1 MMSCMLYNKFTHF
14 RSIINVLYRSNMN
27 STVEQKDDRVTTT
40 STNMSTVY
48 NLVEYMLKNSTKGL
62 PRVGGDLYHLRLA
75 IMIILRKYK
84 MSQLDNEFNFAVAL
98 EVTAAGKFDDI
109 VLFYSSPRQ
118 VTGTWYIQ
126 AKYKQNMGSKIEEQ
140 GLCAACD
147 SEFSIPMYFVS
158 FLEIDQNLPKDARY
172 ILCST
177 AGLHEKMEQYFKVII
192 KQQDDSLQCNAVN
205 TQQSD
210 LKEFCKDI
218 EATCYQLDW
227 DKPFPALLE
236 AVKDSCL
243 SALGRK
249 LALFVCSGEVI
260 TLNDTFFSTFL
271 NLIYKCIAPSELE
284 TSDPSVSIYKLTKG
298 FSDEAN
304 ITSPITPNRN
314 LNKETTG
321 VDKPTPIEKI
331 QTAFKTE
338 RKKLLERKFK
348 KHKTNELNIK
358 FDKASF
364 KSAQDT
370 QDHEEFA
377 KFDQRL
383 CEFYSKFLL
392 MSNSC
397 NEEKLRE
404 KAIALLPSWCV
415 ERETVFD
422 KLQGKVLDAMKPERR
437 VPMDLAF
444 WQKIFVNVNLKQ
456 NITDVIWYSK
466 EYLKSVREKH
476 PHIEVNPERLKEF
489 KLYEVLK
496 ESGPGIYEF
505 NSTLEL
511 TVYSRIIFQA
521 LSQLKYE
528 TIFVDSA
535 KYTKQQDMNDV
546 LKDLLSYLRDVNHP
560 TIKVI
565 TILGKPEYVA
575 INELKELSDKY
586 RQKIVVVEHISGSPQ
601 DGEIS
606 ERIYVKDLSNEAL
619 QQLYLQNERMMF
631 GTTTPLIGIVEEND
645 DLSFLLNVLESCEPN
660 EELIYQHLNKNNYE
674 KIKYWYVHRHYMPYK
689 EDNKLNENDLEFHS
703 ALEVK
708 RVLATSNEEP
718 DLPGFQDGD
727 SGKVFIF
734 LNDAGF
740 GKTTYFTWL
749 AWRLSRYDQ
758 SLYVI
763 KFIALKFSTDFQRL
777 SNVEN
782 LDETEIVR
790 LLYRYIH
797 LALFV
802 SSINKHTIKETD
814 GFREEADRCAN
825 LLTVSDGE
833 IVLDETKT
841 KRLSTIE
848 LFELRLFKEKFNKR
862 KLVLILDGFD
872 EIAPYF
878 KDVVMKCFG
887 RFSRLDG
894 VRLLYL
900 SSRPYGFE
908 QELKNTFPQCQI
920 YRLKPFSR
928 INIITS
934 LHKFLVNNLDG
945 YERYKEIHRNSILMM
960 LSRIIKHVLKD
971 IIRIPLL
978 LYMVLVILLP
988 EIKSC
993 VNENTHNISQQM
1005 LNNNQIDILYLV
1017 EEFVD
1022 RKFKIANTDKI
1033 GTTDFAASTAAA
1045 ITKEVRLK
1053 KEIMKQ
1059 HMLLAMYVIFDAK
1072 DREKLLSK
1080 VEQKSAKKIM
1090 KKVNQGAEKTGI
1102 VLGVQGGVPQFL
1114 HRIFAEYFSA
1124 CWLFENWKRFKNE
1137 SIFHSQMILSRYLSK
1152 TREFLDR
1159 LILRGSNGCDLHL
1172 ALVNG
1177 SYSQVEEILRNNPT
1191 TVTVKDR
1198 VGRLPLHLVE
1208 YINPWPDNI
1217 KPVILLLKSIS
1228 RKMSPELIHVNDELF
1243 GWNAIDYAFFHND
1256 SDLIEM
1262 LFKSGLEPN
1271 MDNLIQQVRS
1281 NDFYT
1286 LLWMACKYTNYLV
1299 DCMDQK
1305 DLADEL
1311 SERVAKYLVEENKI
1325 DIYAPL
1331 AQLHSSSVL
1340 DIVITVG
1347 SIFMFRQLI
1356 EKSGP
1361 QKLGLGGRAK
1371 RLFLISLKKE
1381 RYDFTNYLIERN
1393 PSFVSMIKNNQCL
1406 YLCAK
1411 KAIESN
1417 QKKLFKTIFIQ
1428 VCSYNR
1434 IKCVKK
1440 DIIIDR
1446 FDDRMENETI
1456 NFEIPFEQYC
1466 CSKDFYYCEDAVVTN
1481 IFSAAIHYGNIPM
1494 IRYILQKTNMDVTVE
1509 MIGNV
1514 MEWIRNNYFGNH
1526 KNNVPVYRY
1535 ILKKVYDHYGDDQE
1549 GLNLFLMTI
1558 KHGCVYMLPSL
1569 VAIGFNPKK
1578 ICMRNHWDIFQYRLD
1593 MSTEM
1598 CSANVFVYLQQRS
1611 YLDCFDAF
1619 GPEDESIFEFAIKE
1633 SLFTVAQALIE
1644 DKFRNESEKE
1654 KAIREL
1660 LNLQLHKYG
1669 EELICDFIKNS
1680 LDESSIGGKMEN
1692 DTWHSVY
1699 YSIRGKLPKIH
1710 NMVKEFDINQT
1721 IKKEHVISFIKK
1733 SVPLGTQSSVYGELY
1748 NRYLAISIILR
1759 QFKKKN
1765 QFIVGTEV
1773 PEAGQFDD
1781 ILYHHQSPNGTS
1793 ILWIQA
1799 KHVDGMFIKVKDLC
1813 AANGMYSVPT
1823 YFSSFLEIVPEL
1835 TKGESE
1841 SHKDEHKTQYAICT
1855 NAELD
1860 ENVKLYATK
1869 IEPQEDDA
1877 LQFCDDIR
1885 ATCYQLR
1892 RNIPDL
1898 TECLKKSCKNVFKN
1912 DSDFDEK
1919 KDQFFSKF
1927 LLICN
1932 SYNHKQLRIK
1942 VRNLLPEWCDEA
1954 QRELVI
1960 DNLVGLLNNIVYN
1973 KPRYYITLERIQ
1985 KWFLDK
1991 DFNQN
1996 ISVLKRLSEEHL
2008 KSVLE
2013 KHIEVNPERLKEFK
2027 LYEVLKESGPGIYE
2041 FNSTLEL
2048 TVYSRILFQAL
2059 SLLKYETI
2067 FVKSE
2072 KYTKQQDMNDVL
2084 EDLLSYLRD
2093 VNHPTIK
2100 IITILGK
2107 PDYVAINEL
2116 KELSDKYRQKIVV
2129 VEHIS
2134 GSPQNDE
2141 ISERIHV
2148 KDLSNEALQQLY
2160 LQNERMMFG
2169 TTTPLIG
2176 IVEENDDLSLL
2187 LVALDLCDQL
2197 KWIKEYN
2204 LNEHNYEKIKH
2215 WYVHRYVVPFELEE
2229 KKDNFIGS
2237 YDISVYDVP
2246 SVLIS
2251 TEELCYPPGVQDD
2264 KSRKVFIFL
2273 NDAGHGKT
2281 AYFTWLA
2288 WRLASYDQSL
2298 YVIKFIAMEFS
2309 TDFQRLSNVENLD
2322 ETEIVRLLY
2331 RYIHLALFVS
2341 SINKH
2346 TIKETDG
2353 FREEADRCA
2362 NLLTVSD
2369 GEIVL
2374 DETKTKRLSTIEL
2387 FELRL
2392 FKEKFNEHKLVL
2404 ILDGFDEIAPYSKDV
2419 VMKCFGRFS
2428 RLDGVRL
2435 LYLSSRPY
2443 GFEEDLRKTFADC
2456 QMYRIQ
2462 QFSNKNIKTA
2472 LYKFLVSN
2480 LDGYEYYE
2488 EEHRIDI
2495 LRCLYYNCLCQLKDI
2510 ITISQLL
2517 SMVLDFL
2524 LPVIKKC
2531 VNENTHNLSRQML
2544 NNHQIDI
2551 LYLVEEFVDRKMK
2564 ILNTNKIGTTDFAA
2578 STAAAI
2584 TKEVRLKKEIMKQ
2597 HMLLAMYVIF
2607 DAKERETLL
2616 SKGEM
2621 KRAKNIIK
2629 KVNKGEEK
2637 TGIVLG
2643 IQGGVPQFL
2652 HRIFAEYFSACW
2664 LFENWKRFKN
2674 ESIFHSKA
2682 IWSDSLRKT
2691 REFLDRL
2698 ILKESKG
2705 CDLHMALVNG
2715 SNEQIEEILR
2725 NNPSAV
2731 IVKDRVGRLPLH
2743 LVEYTDNFTD
2753 AIIDKMSHE
2762 DCDHNLSDHLYGWNA
2777 LDYAFVLNKAKLIKI
2792 LLKKGIKV
2800 NMDRL
2805 FQHVCSNNISKL
2817 LILEDE
2823 YVRMFDECLNRTD
2836 LADEL
2841 SERVARYLIEE
2852 NEIDIYSPSEEL
2864 NALSV
2869 LQKVVT
2875 IGNVSLFHQLL
2886 KNPEDRARA
2895 IQMLELSVTKGTHK
2909 ITNYLLEHHSS
2920 FIETTENSKLLYHY
2934 AIKAIK
2940 CNDYNSFTKI
2950 FDKFVKRGEK
2960 RIVCED
2966 ESEPIKCQIPFEDK
2980 CCDGNDYDFE
2990 HFDGQEFCE
2999 EKLLSLALHF
3009 GNVQMTSYIIQQT
3022 NTNITVRFVSKLVL
3036 EITRYKNHKTCTRA
3050 FNYLFNN
3057 TFDLYGLD
3065 YEGLNL
3071 FLMIIK
3077 HGCVYMLP
3085 SLVAIG
3091 FNPKK
3096 ICMSNH
3102 WDIFQYRLLNSTEMC
3117 SANVFVYLQQ
3127 RSYLDCFDAFGPEDE
3142 SIFEFAI
3149 KQSLFIVAQALIEDK
3164 FRNASEKEKAIME
3177 LLHLQLH
3184 KYGKEVI
3191 CDFIKNSLDES
3202 SIGGKMENVIWN
3214 SVYSSIF
3221 NNFPRV

>member
-740 GKTTYFTWL
+740 GKTT
-749 AWRLSRYDQ
+749 
-758 SLYVI
+758 
-763 KFIALKFSTDFQRL
+763 
-777 SNVEN
+777 
-782 LDETEIVR
+782 
-790 LLYRYIH
+790 
-797 LALFV
+797 
-802 SSINKHTIKETD
+802 
-814 GFREEADRCAN
+814 
-825 LLTVSDGE
+825 
-833 IVLDETKT
+833 
-841 KRLSTIE
+841 
-848 LFELRLFKEKFNKR
+848 
-862 KLVLILDGFD
+862 
-872 EIAPYF
+872 
-878 KDVVMKCFG
+878 
-887 RFSRLDG
+887 
-894 VRLLYL
+894 
-900 SSRPYGFE
+900 
-908 QELKNTFPQCQI
+908 
-920 YRLKPFSR
+920 
-928 INIITS
+928 
-934 LHKFLVNNLDG
+934 
-945 YERYKEIHRNSILMM
+945 
-960 LSRIIKHVLKD
+960 
-971 IIRIPLL
+971 
-978 LYMVLVILLP
+978 
-988 EIKSC
+988 
-993 VNENTHNISQQM
+993 
-1005 LNNNQIDILYLV
+1005 
-1017 EEFVD
+1017 
-1022 RKFKIANTDKI
+1022 
-1033 GTTDFAASTAAA
+1033 
-1045 ITKEVRLK
+1045 
-1053 KEIMKQ
+1053 
-1059 HMLLAMYVIFDAK
+1059 
-1072 DREKLLSK
+1072 
-1080 VEQKSAKKIM
+1080 
-1090 KKVNQGAEKTGI
+1090 
-1102 VLGVQGGVPQFL
+1102 
-1114 HRIFAEYFSA
+1114 
-1124 CWLFENWKRFKNE
+1124 
-1137 SIFHSQMILSRYLSK
+1137 
-1152 TREFLDR
+1152 
-1159 LILRGSNGCDLHL
+1159 
-1172 ALVNG
+1172 
-1177 SYSQVEEILRNNPT
+1177 
-1191 TVTVKDR
+1191 
-1198 VGRLPLHLVE
+1198 
-1208 YINPWPDNI
+1208 
-1217 KPVILLLKSIS
+1217 
-1228 RKMSPELIHVNDELF
+1228 
-1243 GWNAIDYAFFHND
+1243 
-1256 SDLIEM
+1256 
-1262 LFKSGLEPN
+1262 
-1271 MDNLIQQVRS
+1271 
-1281 NDFYT
+1281 
-1286 LLWMACKYTNYLV
+1286 
-1299 DCMDQK
+1299 
-1305 DLADEL
+1305 
-1311 SERVAKYLVEENKI
+1311 
-1325 DIYAPL
+1325 
-1331 AQLHSSSVL
+1331 
-1340 DIVITVG
+1340 
-1347 SIFMFRQLI
+1347 
-1356 EKSGP
+1356 
-1361 QKLGLGGRAK
+1361 
-1371 RLFLISLKKE
+1371 
-1381 RYDFTNYLIERN
+1381 
-1393 PSFVSMIKNNQCL
+1393 
-1406 YLCAK
+1406 
-1411 KAIESN
+1411 
-1417 QKKLFKTIFIQ
+1417 
-1428 VCSYNR
+1428 
-1434 IKCVKK
+1434 
-1440 DIIIDR
+1440 
-1446 FDDRMENETI
+1446 
-1456 NFEIPFEQYC
+1456 
-1466 CSKDFYYCEDAVVTN
+1466 
-1481 IFSAAIHYGNIPM
+1481 
-1494 IRYILQKTNMDVTVE
+1494 
-1509 MIGNV
+1509 
-1514 MEWIRNNYFGNH
+1514 
-1526 KNNVPVYRY
+1526 
-1535 ILKKVYDHYGDDQE
+1535 
-1549 GLNLFLMTI
+1549 
-1558 KHGCVYMLPSL
+1558 
-1569 VAIGFNPKK
+1569 
-1578 ICMRNHWDIFQYRLD
+1578 
-1593 MSTEM
+1593 
-1598 CSANVFVYLQQRS
+1598 
-1611 YLDCFDAF
+1611 
-1619 GPEDESIFEFAIKE
+1619 
-1633 SLFTVAQALIE
+1633 
-1644 DKFRNESEKE
+1644 
-1654 KAIREL
+1654 
-1660 LNLQLHKYG
+1660 
-1669 EELICDFIKNS
+1669 
-1680 LDESSIGGKMEN
+1680 
-1692 DTWHSVY
+1692 
-1699 YSIRGKLPKIH
+1699 
-1710 NMVKEFDINQT
+1710 
-1721 IKKEHVISFIKK
+1721 
-1733 SVPLGTQSSVYGELY
+1733 
-1748 NRYLAISIILR
+1748 
-1759 QFKKKN
+1759 
-1765 QFIVGTEV
+1765 
-1773 PEAGQFDD
+1773 
-1781 ILYHHQSPNGTS
+1781 
-1793 ILWIQA
+1793 
-1799 KHVDGMFIKVKDLC
+1799 
-1813 AANGMYSVPT
+1813 
-1823 YFSSFLEIVPEL
+1823 
-1835 TKGESE
+1835 
-1841 SHKDEHKTQYAICT
+1841 
-1855 NAELD
+1855 
-1860 ENVKLYATK
+1860 
-1869 IEPQEDDA
+1869 
-1877 LQFCDDIR
+1877 
-1885 ATCYQLR
+1885 
-1892 RNIPDL
+1892 
-1898 TECLKKSCKNVFKN
+1898 
-1912 DSDFDEK
+1912 
-1919 KDQFFSKF
+1919 
-1927 LLICN
+1927 
-1932 SYNHKQLRIK
+1932 
-1942 VRNLLPEWCDEA
+1942 
-1954 QRELVI
+1954 
-1960 DNLVGLLNNIVYN
+1960 
-1973 KPRYYITLERIQ
+1973 
-1985 KWFLDK
+1985 
-1991 DFNQN
+1991 
-1996 ISVLKRLSEEHL
+1996 
-2008 KSVLE
+2008 
-2013 KHIEVNPERLKEFK
+2013 
-2027 LYEVLKESGPGIYE
+2027 
-2041 FNSTLEL
+2041 
-2048 TVYSRILFQAL
+2048 
-2059 SLLKYETI
+2059 
-2067 FVKSE
+2067 
-2072 KYTKQQDMNDVL
+2072 
-2084 EDLLSYLRD
+2084 
-2093 VNHPTIK
+2093 
-2100 IITILGK
+2100 
-2107 PDYVAINEL
+2107 
-2116 KELSDKYRQKIVV
+2116 
-2129 VEHIS
+2129 
-2134 GSPQNDE
+2134 
-2141 ISERIHV
+2141 
-2148 KDLSNEALQQLY
+2148 
-2160 LQNERMMFG
+2160 
-2169 TTTPLIG
+2169 
-2176 IVEENDDLSLL
+2176 
-2187 LVALDLCDQL
+2187 
-2197 KWIKEYN
+2197 
-2204 LNEHNYEKIKH
+2204 
-2215 WYVHRYVVPFELEE
+2215 
-2229 KKDNFIGS
+2229 
-2237 YDISVYDVP
+2237 
-2246 SVLIS
+2246 
-2251 TEELCYPPGVQDD
+2251 
-2264 KSRKVFIFL
+2264 
-2273 NDAGHGKT
+2273 
-2281 AYFTWLA
+2281 YFTWLA

>member
-147 SEFSIPMYFVS
+147 SKSNDFSIPMYFMS
-158 FLEIDQNLPKDARY
+158 FLGIDQNLPKHARY

-177 AGLHEKMEQYFKVII
+177 AGLHESMTKYFKII
-192 KQQDDSLQCNAVN
+192 INNNNNQQQDDSIQCNAVN
-205 TQQSD
+205 RQQSD
-210 LKEFCKDI
+210 LMAFCKDI
-218 EATCYQLDW
+218 DATCYQLDW

-249 LALFVCSGEVI
+249 LAFFVCSGKVI
-260 TLNDTFFSTFL
+260 TLNDTFFSIFL
-271 NLIYKCIAPSELE
+271 NLIYKCKESSKLE
-284 TSDPSVSIYKLTKG
+284 TSDSSVSIYKLTKG
-298 FSDEAN
+298 FSDE
-304 ITSPITPNRN
+304 T
-314 LNKETTG
+314 NKETTG
-321 VDKPTPIEKI
+321 VPTPIEKI

-338 RKKLLERKFK
+338 HKKLLERKFK
-348 KHKTNELNIK
+348 NQKTDQLKIK
-358 FDKASF
+358 FDKASL
-364 KSAQDT
+364 KSAQET
-370 QDHEEFA
+370 QEQDEFA
-377 KFDQRL
+377 KFEEKLR
-383 CEFYSKFLL
+383 EFYSKFLL

-397 NEEKLRE
+397 NEEKLRK

-415 ERETVFD
+415 EQETVFD
-422 KLQGKVLDAMKPERR
+422 NLQGKLLEAMKPERG

-444 WQKIFVNVNLKQ
+444 WHKIFHNVNQKQ
-456 NITDVIWYSK
+456 NITDVMRYSK
-466 EYLKSVREKH
+466 EYLKSVCEKH
-476 PHIEVNPERLKEF
+476 PHIEVNTERLREF
-489 KLYEVLK
+489 KLYRILK

-511 TVYSRIIFQA
+511 TVYSRILFQA
-521 LSQLKYE
+521 LSLLKYE
-528 TIFVDSA
+528 TIFVKSEN
-535 KYTKQQDMNDV
+535 YTKQQDMNDV
-546 LKDLLSYLRDVNHP
+546 LDELLSYLRDVNHP
-560 TIKVI
+560 TIKII
-565 TILGKPEYVA
+565 TILGKPDYVA

-601 DGEIS
+601 NDEIS
-606 ERIYVKDLSNEAL
+606 ERIHVKDLSNEAL

-645 DLSFLLNVLESCEPN
+645 DLSFLLNVLEPCEPN
-660 EELIYQHLNKNNYE
+660 EKLIDQHINKINYE
-674 KIKYWYVHRHYMPYK
+674 KIKHWYVHRRSEPHKPKKQTKTEGK
-689 EDNKLNENDLEFHS
+689 EHFYVEQLSES
-703 ALEVK
+703 AI
-708 RVLATSNEEP
+708 LAALDSNVEEP

-749 AWRLSRYDQ
+749 AWRLASYDQ

-763 KFIALKFSTDFQRL
+763 KFIALEFSTDFQRL

-802 SSINKHTIKETD
+802 SSINKRTIKETD
-814 GFREEADRCAN
+814 EARSEADRCAN
-825 LLTVSDGE
+825 LLIVSNGE
-833 IVLDETKT
+833 IVLDEAKTKT
-841 KRLSTIE
+841 LSMIE

-872 EIAPYF
+872 EIAPYS

-908 QELKNTFPQCQI
+908 EDLRKTFADCQMYRIQQFSNKNIKTAL
-920 YRLKPFSR
+920 Y
-928 INIITS
+928 
-934 LHKFLVNNLDG
+934 KFLVSNLDG
-945 YERYKEIHRNSILMM
+945 YEYYEEEHRIDILRC
-960 LSRIIKHVLKD
+960 LYYNCLCQLKD
-971 IIRIPLL
+971 IITIPQL
-978 LYMVLVILLP
+978 LYMVLDFLLP
-988 EIKSC
+988 VIKKC
-993 VNENTHNISQQM
+993 GNENMHLLCPIYN
-1005 LNNNQIDILYLV
+1005 ILYLV
-1017 EEFVD
+1017 EQLVD
-1022 RKFKIANTDKI
+1022 RKLEIANTDKI

-1045 ITKEVRLK
+1045 ISKQVKLKEK
-1053 KEIMKQ
+1053 MMKR

-1072 DREKLLSK
+1072 DRKTLLS
-1080 VEQKSAKKIM
+1080 EQERKDVKEIM
-1090 KKVNQGAEKTGI
+1090 EKVNQAVEKTGI

-1124 CWLFENWKRFKNE
+1124 CWLFENVDRFKNQ
-1137 SIFHSQMILSRYLSK
+1137 SIFHSQAIWSDSLRK

-1159 LILRGSNGCDLHL
+1159 LILKESKGCDLHM

-1177 SYSQVEEILRNNPT
+1177 SNEQIEEILRNNPSA
-1191 TVTVKDR
+1191 VIVKDR

-1208 YINPWPDNI
+1208 YTDNFTDAI
-1217 KPVILLLKSIS
+1217 ID
-1228 RKMSPELIHVNDELF
+1228 KMSHEDCDHNLSDHLY
-1243 GWNAIDYAFFHND
+1243 GWNALDYAFVLNKAK
-1256 SDLIEM
+1256 LIKI
-1262 LFKSGLEPN
+1262 LLKKGIKVN
-1271 MDNLIQQVRS
+1271 MDRLFQHVCSNNISKLLILEDEYVRMFDECL
-1281 NDFYT
+1281 NRT
-1286 LLWMACKYTNYLV
+1286 
-1299 DCMDQK
+1299 

-1311 SERVAKYLVEENKI
+1311 SERVARYLIEENKI
-1325 DIYAPL
+1325 DIYSPSEELNAL
-1331 AQLHSSSVL
+1331 SVL
-1340 DIVITVG
+1340 EKVVTVG
-1347 SIFMFRQLI
+1347 NVSLFHQLI
-1356 EKSGP
+1356 TISGS
-1361 QKLGLGGRAK
+1361 QVLGLDDK
-1371 RLFLISLKKE
+1371 VNRLFELSLKNHA
-1381 RYDFTNYLIERN
+1381 YYITNYLLERH
-1393 PSFVSMIKNNQCL
+1393 PSLLAMLHDNATLFYCTKSAVEKNQM
-1406 YLCAK
+1406 
-1411 KAIESN
+1411 E
-1417 QKKLFKTIFIQ
+1417 LFKTIFGIF
-1428 VCSYNR
+1428 CIEES
-1434 IKCVKK
+1434 IDCV
-1440 DIIIDR
+1440 DDDMIIDE
-1446 FDDRMENETI
+1446 FDYPGENEMFNIEILFEDDCCYGDCDKVQESNVEQLLFVAIYYGRIQMISNILHHTNTVITI
-1456 NFEIPFEQYC
+1456 ELIENIMQQLRTGKYKNQNHTKCIPGFKY
-1466 CSKDFYYCEDAVVTN
+1466 
-1481 IFSAAIHYGNIPM
+1481 
-1494 IRYILQKTNMDVTVE
+1494 L
-1509 MIGNV
+1509 
-1514 MEWIRNNYFGNH
+1514 
-1526 KNNVPVYRY
+1526 
-1535 ILKKVYDHYGDDQE
+1535 LKKSLVLDQE
-1549 GLNLFLMTI
+1549 ALNLFLMTI
-1558 KHGCVYMLPSL
+1558 KDGCVYMLPSL
-1569 VAIGFNPKK
+1569 VSIGFNPKK
-1578 ICMRNHWDIFQYRLD
+1578 ICMRNHWDIFQYRLLN
-1593 MSTEM
+1593 STEM

-1619 GPEDESIFEFAIKE
+1619 GPEDESIFDFAIKQ
-1633 SLFTVAQALIE
+1633 SFFIVAQALIE
-1644 DKFRNESEKE
+1644 DKFRNASEKE
-1654 KAIREL
+1654 KAIMEL
-1660 LNLQLHKYG
+1660 LHLQLHKYG

>member
-1080 VEQKSAKKIM
+1080 
-1090 KKVNQGAEKTGI
+1090 
-1102 VLGVQGGVPQFL
+1102 
-1114 HRIFAEYFSA
+1114 
-1124 CWLFENWKRFKNE
+1124 
-1137 SIFHSQMILSRYLSK
+1137 
-1152 TREFLDR
+1152 
-1159 LILRGSNGCDLHL
+1159 
-1172 ALVNG
+1172 
-1177 SYSQVEEILRNNPT
+1177 
-1191 TVTVKDR
+1191 
-1198 VGRLPLHLVE
+1198 
-1208 YINPWPDNI
+1208 
-1217 KPVILLLKSIS
+1217 
-1228 RKMSPELIHVNDELF
+1228 
-1243 GWNAIDYAFFHND
+1243 
-1256 SDLIEM
+1256 
-1262 LFKSGLEPN
+1262 
-1271 MDNLIQQVRS
+1271 
-1281 NDFYT
+1281 
-1286 LLWMACKYTNYLV
+1286 
-1299 DCMDQK
+1299 
-1305 DLADEL
+1305 
-1311 SERVAKYLVEENKI
+1311 
-1325 DIYAPL
+1325 
-1331 AQLHSSSVL
+1331 
-1340 DIVITVG
+1340 
-1347 SIFMFRQLI
+1347 
-1356 EKSGP
+1356 
-1361 QKLGLGGRAK
+1361 
-1371 RLFLISLKKE
+1371 
-1381 RYDFTNYLIERN
+1381 
-1393 PSFVSMIKNNQCL
+1393 
-1406 YLCAK
+1406 
-1411 KAIESN
+1411 
-1417 QKKLFKTIFIQ
+1417 
-1428 VCSYNR
+1428 
-1434 IKCVKK
+1434 
-1440 DIIIDR
+1440 
-1446 FDDRMENETI
+1446 
-1456 NFEIPFEQYC
+1456 
-1466 CSKDFYYCEDAVVTN
+1466 
-1481 IFSAAIHYGNIPM
+1481 
-1494 IRYILQKTNMDVTVE
+1494 
-1509 MIGNV
+1509 
-1514 MEWIRNNYFGNH
+1514 
-1526 KNNVPVYRY
+1526 
-1535 ILKKVYDHYGDDQE
+1535 
-1549 GLNLFLMTI
+1549 
-1558 KHGCVYMLPSL
+1558 
-1569 VAIGFNPKK
+1569 
-1578 ICMRNHWDIFQYRLD
+1578 
-1593 MSTEM
+1593 
-1598 CSANVFVYLQQRS
+1598 
-1611 YLDCFDAF
+1611 
-1619 GPEDESIFEFAIKE
+1619 
-1633 SLFTVAQALIE
+1633 
-1644 DKFRNESEKE
+1644 
-1654 KAIREL
+1654 
-1660 LNLQLHKYG
+1660 
-1669 EELICDFIKNS
+1669 
-1680 LDESSIGGKMEN
+1680 
-1692 DTWHSVY
+1692 
-1699 YSIRGKLPKIH
+1699 
-1710 NMVKEFDINQT
+1710 
-1721 IKKEHVISFIKK
+1721 
-1733 SVPLGTQSSVYGELY
+1733 
-1748 NRYLAISIILR
+1748 
-1759 QFKKKN
+1759 
-1765 QFIVGTEV
+1765 
-1773 PEAGQFDD
+1773 
-1781 ILYHHQSPNGTS
+1781 
-1793 ILWIQA
+1793 
-1799 KHVDGMFIKVKDLC
+1799 
-1813 AANGMYSVPT
+1813 
-1823 YFSSFLEIVPEL
+1823 
-1835 TKGESE
+1835 
-1841 SHKDEHKTQYAICT
+1841 
-1855 NAELD
+1855 
-1860 ENVKLYATK
+1860 
-1869 IEPQEDDA
+1869 
-1877 LQFCDDIR
+1877 
-1885 ATCYQLR
+1885 
-1892 RNIPDL
+1892 
-1898 TECLKKSCKNVFKN
+1898 
-1912 DSDFDEK
+1912 
-1919 KDQFFSKF
+1919 
-1927 LLICN
+1927 
-1932 SYNHKQLRIK
+1932 
-1942 VRNLLPEWCDEA
+1942 
-1954 QRELVI
+1954 
-1960 DNLVGLLNNIVYN
+1960 
-1973 KPRYYITLERIQ
+1973 
-1985 KWFLDK
+1985 
-1991 DFNQN
+1991 
-1996 ISVLKRLSEEHL
+1996 
-2008 KSVLE
+2008 
-2013 KHIEVNPERLKEFK
+2013 
-2027 LYEVLKESGPGIYE
+2027 
-2041 FNSTLEL
+2041 
-2048 TVYSRILFQAL
+2048 
-2059 SLLKYETI
+2059 
-2067 FVKSE
+2067 
-2072 KYTKQQDMNDVL
+2072 
-2084 EDLLSYLRD
+2084 
-2093 VNHPTIK
+2093 
-2100 IITILGK
+2100 
-2107 PDYVAINEL
+2107 
-2116 KELSDKYRQKIVV
+2116 
-2129 VEHIS
+2129 
-2134 GSPQNDE
+2134 
-2141 ISERIHV
+2141 
-2148 KDLSNEALQQLY
+2148 
-2160 LQNERMMFG
+2160 
-2169 TTTPLIG
+2169 
-2176 IVEENDDLSLL
+2176 
-2187 LVALDLCDQL
+2187 
-2197 KWIKEYN
+2197 
-2204 LNEHNYEKIKH
+2204 
-2215 WYVHRYVVPFELEE
+2215 
-2229 KKDNFIGS
+2229 
-2237 YDISVYDVP
+2237 
-2246 SVLIS
+2246 
-2251 TEELCYPPGVQDD
+2251 
-2264 KSRKVFIFL
+2264 
-2273 NDAGHGKT
+2273 
-2281 AYFTWLA
+2281 
-2288 WRLASYDQSL
+2288 
-2298 YVIKFIAMEFS
+2298 
-2309 TDFQRLSNVENLD
+2309 
-2322 ETEIVRLLY
+2322 
-2331 RYIHLALFVS
+2331 
-2341 SINKH
+2341 
-2346 TIKETDG
+2346 
-2353 FREEADRCA
+2353 
-2362 NLLTVSD
+2362 
-2369 GEIVL
+2369 
-2374 DETKTKRLSTIEL
+2374 
-2387 FELRL
+2387 
-2392 FKEKFNEHKLVL
+2392 
-2404 ILDGFDEIAPYSKDV
+2404 
-2419 VMKCFGRFS
+2419 
-2428 RLDGVRL
+2428 
-2435 LYLSSRPY
+2435 
-2443 GFEEDLRKTFADC
+2443 
-2456 QMYRIQ
+2456 
-2462 QFSNKNIKTA
+2462 
-2472 LYKFLVSN
+2472 
-2480 LDGYEYYE
+2480 
-2488 EEHRIDI
+2488 
-2495 LRCLYYNCLCQLKDI
+2495 
-2510 ITISQLL
+2510 
-2517 SMVLDFL
+2517 
-2524 LPVIKKC
+2524 
-2531 VNENTHNLSRQML
+2531 
-2544 NNHQIDI
+2544 
-2551 LYLVEEFVDRKMK
+2551 
-2564 ILNTNKIGTTDFAA
+2564 
-2578 STAAAI
+2578 
-2584 TKEVRLKKEIMKQ
+2584 
-2597 HMLLAMYVIF
+2597 
-2607 DAKERETLL
+2607 
-2616 SKGEM
+2616 GEM

>member
-147 SEFSIPMYFVS
+147 SKSNDFSIPMYFMS
-158 FLEIDQNLPKDARY
+158 FLGIDQNLPKHARY

-177 AGLHEKMEQYFKVII
+177 AGLHESMTKYFKII
-192 KQQDDSLQCNAVN
+192 INNNNNQQQDDSIQCNAVN
-205 TQQSD
+205 RQQSD
-210 LKEFCKDI
+210 LMAFCKDI
-218 EATCYQLDW
+218 DATCYQLDW

-249 LALFVCSGEVI
+249 LAFFVCSGKVI
-260 TLNDTFFSTFL
+260 TLNDTFFSIFL
-271 NLIYKCIAPSELE
+271 NLIYKCKESSKLE
-284 TSDPSVSIYKLTKG
+284 TSDSSVSIYKLTKG
-298 FSDEAN
+298 FSDE
-304 ITSPITPNRN
+304 T
-314 LNKETTG
+314 NKETTG
-321 VDKPTPIEKI
+321 VPTPIEKI

-338 RKKLLERKFK
+338 HKKLLERKFK
-348 KHKTNELNIK
+348 NQKTDQLKIK
-358 FDKASF
+358 FDKASL
-364 KSAQDT
+364 KSAQET
-370 QDHEEFA
+370 QEQDEFA
-377 KFDQRL
+377 KFEEKLR
-383 CEFYSKFLL
+383 EFYSKFLL

-397 NEEKLRE
+397 NEEKLRK

-415 ERETVFD
+415 EQETVFD
-422 KLQGKVLDAMKPERR
+422 NLQGKLLEAMKPERG

-444 WQKIFVNVNLKQ
+444 WHKIFHNVNQKQ
-456 NITDVIWYSK
+456 NITDVMRYSK
-466 EYLKSVREKH
+466 EYLKSVCEKH
-476 PHIEVNPERLKEF
+476 PHIEVNTERLREF
-489 KLYEVLK
+489 KLY
-496 ESGPGIYEF
+496 
-505 NSTLEL
+505 
-511 TVYSRIIFQA
+511 RI
-521 LSQLKYE
+521 
-528 TIFVDSA
+528 
-535 KYTKQQDMNDV
+535 
-546 LKDLLSYLRDVNHP
+546 
-560 TIKVI
+560 
-565 TILGKPEYVA
+565 
-575 INELKELSDKY
+575 
-586 RQKIVVVEHISGSPQ
+586 
-601 DGEIS
+601 
-606 ERIYVKDLSNEAL
+606 
-619 QQLYLQNERMMF
+619 
-631 GTTTPLIGIVEEND
+631 
-645 DLSFLLNVLESCEPN
+645 
-660 EELIYQHLNKNNYE
+660 
-674 KIKYWYVHRHYMPYK
+674 
-689 EDNKLNENDLEFHS
+689 
-703 ALEVK
+703 
-708 RVLATSNEEP
+708 
-718 DLPGFQDGD
+718 
-727 SGKVFIF
+727 
-734 LNDAGF
+734 
-740 GKTTYFTWL
+740 
-749 AWRLSRYDQ
+749 
-758 SLYVI
+758 
-763 KFIALKFSTDFQRL
+763 
-777 SNVEN
+777 
-782 LDETEIVR
+782 
-790 LLYRYIH
+790 
-797 LALFV
+797 
-802 SSINKHTIKETD
+802 
-814 GFREEADRCAN
+814 
-825 LLTVSDGE
+825 
-833 IVLDETKT
+833 
-841 KRLSTIE
+841 
-848 LFELRLFKEKFNKR
+848 
-862 KLVLILDGFD
+862 
-872 EIAPYF
+872 
-878 KDVVMKCFG
+878 
-887 RFSRLDG
+887 
-894 VRLLYL
+894 
-900 SSRPYGFE
+900 
-908 QELKNTFPQCQI
+908 
-920 YRLKPFSR
+920 
-928 INIITS
+928 
-934 LHKFLVNNLDG
+934 
-945 YERYKEIHRNSILMM
+945 
-960 LSRIIKHVLKD
+960 
-971 IIRIPLL
+971 
-978 LYMVLVILLP
+978 
-988 EIKSC
+988 
-993 VNENTHNISQQM
+993 
-1005 LNNNQIDILYLV
+1005 
-1017 EEFVD
+1017 
-1022 RKFKIANTDKI
+1022 
-1033 GTTDFAASTAAA
+1033 
-1045 ITKEVRLK
+1045 
-1053 KEIMKQ
+1053 
-1059 HMLLAMYVIFDAK
+1059 
-1072 DREKLLSK
+1072 
-1080 VEQKSAKKIM
+1080 
-1090 KKVNQGAEKTGI
+1090 
-1102 VLGVQGGVPQFL
+1102 
-1114 HRIFAEYFSA
+1114 
-1124 CWLFENWKRFKNE
+1124 
-1137 SIFHSQMILSRYLSK
+1137 
-1152 TREFLDR
+1152 
-1159 LILRGSNGCDLHL
+1159 
-1172 ALVNG
+1172 
-1177 SYSQVEEILRNNPT
+1177 
-1191 TVTVKDR
+1191 
-1198 VGRLPLHLVE
+1198 
-1208 YINPWPDNI
+1208 
-1217 KPVILLLKSIS
+1217 
-1228 RKMSPELIHVNDELF
+1228 
-1243 GWNAIDYAFFHND
+1243 
-1256 SDLIEM
+1256 
-1262 LFKSGLEPN
+1262 
-1271 MDNLIQQVRS
+1271 
-1281 NDFYT
+1281 
-1286 LLWMACKYTNYLV
+1286 
-1299 DCMDQK
+1299 
-1305 DLADEL
+1305 
-1311 SERVAKYLVEENKI
+1311 
-1325 DIYAPL
+1325 
-1331 AQLHSSSVL
+1331 
-1340 DIVITVG
+1340 
-1347 SIFMFRQLI
+1347 
-1356 EKSGP
+1356 
-1361 QKLGLGGRAK
+1361 
-1371 RLFLISLKKE
+1371 
-1381 RYDFTNYLIERN
+1381 
-1393 PSFVSMIKNNQCL
+1393 
-1406 YLCAK
+1406 
-1411 KAIESN
+1411 
-1417 QKKLFKTIFIQ
+1417 
-1428 VCSYNR
+1428 
-1434 IKCVKK
+1434 
-1440 DIIIDR
+1440 
-1446 FDDRMENETI
+1446 
-1456 NFEIPFEQYC
+1456 
-1466 CSKDFYYCEDAVVTN
+1466 
-1481 IFSAAIHYGNIPM
+1481 
-1494 IRYILQKTNMDVTVE
+1494 
-1509 MIGNV
+1509 
-1514 MEWIRNNYFGNH
+1514 
-1526 KNNVPVYRY
+1526 
-1535 ILKKVYDHYGDDQE
+1535 
-1549 GLNLFLMTI
+1549 
-1558 KHGCVYMLPSL
+1558 
-1569 VAIGFNPKK
+1569 
-1578 ICMRNHWDIFQYRLD
+1578 
-1593 MSTEM
+1593 
-1598 CSANVFVYLQQRS
+1598 
-1611 YLDCFDAF
+1611 
-1619 GPEDESIFEFAIKE
+1619 
-1633 SLFTVAQALIE
+1633 
-1644 DKFRNESEKE
+1644 
-1654 KAIREL
+1654 
-1660 LNLQLHKYG
+1660 
-1669 EELICDFIKNS
+1669 
-1680 LDESSIGGKMEN
+1680 
-1692 DTWHSVY
+1692 
-1699 YSIRGKLPKIH
+1699 
-1710 NMVKEFDINQT
+1710 
-1721 IKKEHVISFIKK
+1721 
-1733 SVPLGTQSSVYGELY
+1733 
-1748 NRYLAISIILR
+1748 
-1759 QFKKKN
+1759 
-1765 QFIVGTEV
+1765 
-1773 PEAGQFDD
+1773 
-1781 ILYHHQSPNGTS
+1781 
-1793 ILWIQA
+1793 
-1799 KHVDGMFIKVKDLC
+1799 
-1813 AANGMYSVPT
+1813 
-1823 YFSSFLEIVPEL
+1823 
-1835 TKGESE
+1835 
-1841 SHKDEHKTQYAICT
+1841 
-1855 NAELD
+1855 
-1860 ENVKLYATK
+1860 
-1869 IEPQEDDA
+1869 
-1877 LQFCDDIR
+1877 
-1885 ATCYQLR
+1885 
-1892 RNIPDL
+1892 
-1898 TECLKKSCKNVFKN
+1898 
-1912 DSDFDEK
+1912 
-1919 KDQFFSKF
+1919 
-1927 LLICN
+1927 
-1932 SYNHKQLRIK
+1932 
-1942 VRNLLPEWCDEA
+1942 
-1954 QRELVI
+1954 
-1960 DNLVGLLNNIVYN
+1960 
-1973 KPRYYITLERIQ
+1973 
-1985 KWFLDK
+1985 
-1991 DFNQN
+1991 
-1996 ISVLKRLSEEHL
+1996 
-2008 KSVLE
+2008 
-2013 KHIEVNPERLKEFK
+2013 
-2027 LYEVLKESGPGIYE
+2027 LKESGPGIYE

-2072 KYTKQQDMNDVL
+2072 NYTKQQDMNDVL
-2084 EDLLSYLRD
+2084 DELLSYLRD

-2176 IVEENDDLSLL
+2176 IVEENDDLSFLL
-2187 LVALDLCDQL
+2187 NVLEPCEPNEKLIDQHIN
-2197 KWIKEYN
+2197 KI
-2204 LNEHNYEKIKH
+2204 NYEKIKH
-2215 WYVHRYVVPFELEE
+2215 WYVHRRSEPHKPKKQTKTEGKEHFYVEQLSESAILAALDSNVEE
-2229 KKDNFIGS
+2229 PD
-2237 YDISVYDVP
+2237 
-2246 SVLIS
+2246 L
-2251 TEELCYPPGVQDD
+2251 PGFQDGD
-2264 KSRKVFIFL
+2264 SGKVFIFL
-2273 NDAGHGKT
+2273 NDAGFGKT
-2281 AYFTWLA
+2281 TYFTWLA

-2298 YVIKFIAMEFS
+2298 YVIKFIALEFS

-2341 SINKH
+2341 SINKR
-2346 TIKETDG
+2346 TIKETDEA
-2353 FREEADRCA
+2353 RSEADRCA
-2362 NLLTVSD
+2362 NLLIVSN

-2374 DETKTKRLSTIEL
+2374 DEAKTKTLSMIEL

-2392 FKEKFNEHKLVL
+2392 FKEKFNKRKLVL

-2510 ITISQLL
+2510 ITIPQLL
-2517 SMVLDFL
+2517 YMVLDFL

-2531 VNENTHNLSRQML
+2531 GNENMHLLCPIYN
-2544 NNHQIDI
+2544 I
-2551 LYLVEEFVDRKMK
+2551 LYLVEQLVDRKLE
-2564 ILNTNKIGTTDFAA
+2564 IANTDKIGTTDFAA

-2584 TKEVRLKKEIMKQ
+2584 SKQVKLKEKMMKR

-2607 DAKERETLL
+2607 DAKDRKTLL
-2616 SKGEM
+2616 SEQERKDVKEIM
-2621 KRAKNIIK
+2621 E
-2629 KVNKGEEK
+2629 KVNQAVEK

-2643 IQGGVPQFL
+2643 VQGGVPQFL